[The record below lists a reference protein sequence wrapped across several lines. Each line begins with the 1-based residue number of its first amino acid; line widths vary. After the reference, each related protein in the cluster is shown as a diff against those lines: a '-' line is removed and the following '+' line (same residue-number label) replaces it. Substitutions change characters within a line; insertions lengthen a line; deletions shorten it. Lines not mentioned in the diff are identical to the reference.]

1 MKKLL
6 QPTGIGILS
15 MILMTA
21 ILWPW
26 HADEFAENREIRLR
40 NVGHQIL
47 LASGDTT
54 SRVLPINKISE
65 NEFIILFESPFQ
77 FEPDTLVKV
86 IHTGLKE
93 GLVAKNPEESYQV
106 NVLQC
111 RGNQIVYG
119 YQMSGQK
126 DKTLVPCQGRI
137 QPKDC
142 YRIKIKFETKH
153 VTVSQFSVPI
163 IVGILAFG
171 ILFLFR
177 INPPKSGSLRNVD
190 ENQSMV
196 IGKFEFHY
204 GSYLLKIGKEE
215 IELSQ
220 KENKLLRLFASHQ
233 NEVLERDRLL
243 KEIWE
248 DEGVFV
254 GRSLDMFVSKLRKK
268 LLLDPNIQLKNI
280 RGRGYML
287 QVG

>member
-6 QPTGIGILS
+6 QPAGIGILS
-15 MILMTA
+15 MVLMVV

-26 HADEFAENREIRLR
+26 RADDYAENREIRLR

-65 NEFIILFESPFQ
+65 SEFIILFESPFQ

-86 IHTGLKE
+86 IHAGLKE
-93 GLVAKNPEESYQV
+93 GLVGENPEDSYQV

-111 RGNQIVYG
+111 TSNQIVYS

-126 DKTLVPCQGRI
+126 DKILLPCQGRI

-142 YRIKIKFETKH
+142 YRIKIKFETNR
-153 VTVSQFSVPI
+153 VTASNFSIPI
-163 IVGILAFG
+163 IVGVLAFG
-171 ILFLFR
+171 FLFLFR
-177 INPPKSGSLRNVD
+177 KNPPKPKNQRIVD
-190 ENQSMV
+190 GNQSMV
-196 IGKFEFHY
+196 IGKFEFVY
-204 GSYLLKIGKEE
+204 CSYLLRIGKEE

>member
-6 QPTGIGILS
+6 QPAGIGILS

-26 HADEFAENREIRLR
+26 HADEFVENREIRLR

-54 SRVLPINKISE
+54 SRVLPINKIDE
-65 NEFIILFESPFQ
+65 NEFVLLFESPFQ

-86 IHTGLKE
+86 IHAGLKE
-93 GLVAKNPEESYQV
+93 GLVSKNPEDSYQV

-126 DKTLVPCQGRI
+126 DKTLVPCQGRV
-137 QPKDC
+137 QPRDC
-142 YRIKIKFETKH
+142 YRIKIKFETNH
-153 VTVSQFSVPI
+153 VTASNFSVPV

-171 ILFLFR
+171 FLFLFR
-177 INPPKSGSLRNVD
+177 KSPTKPERQGIVD
-190 ENQSMV
+190 ENQSMA
-196 IGKFEFHY
+196 IGKFEFNCE
-204 GSYLLKIGKEE
+204 SYLLRIGKEE

-220 KENKLLRLFASHQ
+220 KENKLLKLFASHQ

-268 LLLDPNIQLKNI
+268 LLLDPNVQLKNI

-287 QVG
+287 QVD

>member
-6 QPTGIGILS
+6 QPAGIGILS
-15 MILMTA
+15 MILMMV

-26 HADEFAENREIRLR
+26 QTDEFAENREIRLR

-54 SRVLPINKISE
+54 SRVLPIDKISE
-65 NEFIILFESPFQ
+65 SEFIILFESPFQ

-86 IHTGLKE
+86 IHAGLKE
-93 GLVAKNPEESYQV
+93 GLVTKNPEDSYQV

-111 RGNQIVYG
+111 KGNQIVYG

-126 DKTLVPCQGRI
+126 DETLVPCRGRI

-142 YRIKIKFETKH
+142 YRIKIKFDSNQ
-153 VTVSQFSVPI
+153 VTASNFTVPI
-163 IVGILAFG
+163 IIGILAFG
-171 ILFLFR
+171 FLFFFKK
-177 INPPKSGSLRNVD
+177 NPPKPQSKQPLDDSL
-190 ENQSMV
+190 SMI
-196 IGKFEFHY
+196 IGKFEFNY
-204 GSYLLKIGKEE
+204 GSYLLRIGKEE

-220 KENKLLRLFASHQ
+220 KETKLLKLFASHQ
-233 NEVLERDRLL
+233 NEILERDRLL

-280 RGRGYML
+280 RGRGYIL

>member
-6 QPTGIGILS
+6 QPAGIGILS
-15 MILMTA
+15 MILMMV

-26 HADEFAENREIRLR
+26 QSEDLAENREIRLR
-40 NVGHQIL
+40 NVGHKVL
-47 LASGDTT
+47 LASGDSS
-54 SRVLPINKISE
+54 SRVLPVNKISE
-65 NEFIILFESPFQ
+65 NEFVLLFESPFQ
-77 FEPDTLVKV
+77 FEPDSLVKV
-86 IHTGLKE
+86 IHAALGE
-93 GLVAKNPEESYQV
+93 GIETKTPEDNYQV
-106 NVLQC
+106 NVLEC
-111 RGNQIVYG
+111 RGHQIVYS

-126 DKTLVPCQGRI
+126 DKTLVPCQGRV

-142 YRIKIKFETKH
+142 YRIKINFESTQVKA
-153 VTVSQFSVPI
+153 SNFSVPI
-163 IVGILAFG
+163 IIGILAFG
-171 ILFLFR
+171 FLFLFKK
-177 INPPKSGSLRNVD
+177 NPPKP
-190 ENQSMV
+190 ENKRILEDSQCLM

-204 GSYLLKIGKEE
+204 ESYLLKIGKEE

-268 LLLDPNIQLKNI
+268 LMQDPNIQLKNI

-287 QVG
+287 QVD

>member
-6 QPTGIGILS
+6 QPAGIGILS
-15 MILMTA
+15 VIVMMA

-26 HADEFAENREIRLR
+26 NSSDLSENREIRLR
-40 NVGHQIL
+40 NVGHKIL
-47 LASGDTT
+47 LASGDNT
-54 SRVLPINKISE
+54 SRVLPIDKISE
-65 NEFIILFESPFQ
+65 SEFNILFESPFQ

-86 IHTGLKE
+86 IHAGLNE
-93 GLVAKNPEESYQV
+93 GMDGEENYRV

-111 RGNQIVYG
+111 KVNHIVYG
-119 YQMSGQK
+119 YQMSDHK
-126 DKTLVPCQGRI
+126 NKTIVPCLGRI

-142 YRIKIKFETKH
+142 YRIKIKFD
-153 VTVSQFSVPI
+153 SNQLNASNFSIPI
-163 IVGILAFG
+163 FIGILAFG
-171 ILFLFR
+171 FLF
-177 INPPKSGSLRNVD
+177 IFKKNPSKPKSNQNLDQTQSLH
-190 ENQSMV
+190 
-196 IGKFEFHY
+196 IGKYDFKFD
-204 GSYLLKIGKEE
+204 SYLLKFGKEE

-220 KENKLLRLFASHQ
+220 KENKLLKLFASHQ
-233 NEVLERDRLL
+233 NEILERDRLL

-268 LLLDPNIQLKNI
+268 LLLDISIQLKNI

>member
-6 QPTGIGILS
+6 QPALLGIFT
-15 MILMTA
+15 MTLMMV

-26 HADEFAENREIRLR
+26 QSEKFAENREIRLR

-47 LASGDTT
+47 LVSGDTT
-54 SRVLPINKISE
+54 SRVLPIDKISSS
-65 NEFIILFESPFQ
+65 EFIILFESPFQ

-86 IHTGLKE
+86 IHAGLKE
-93 GLVAKNPEESYQV
+93 GLVTKEPEASYQV
-106 NVLQC
+106 SVLSC
-111 RGNQIVYG
+111 KANQIVYG

-126 DKTLVPCQGRI
+126 DKTLVPCKGRI

-142 YRIKIKFETKH
+142 YKIKIEFEDNQ
-153 VTVSQFSVPI
+153 VTASNFSIPI
-163 IVGILAFG
+163 IIGILAFG
-171 ILFLFR
+171 FLFLFKKSL
-177 INPPKSGSLRNVD
+177 PKPESKKSVD
-190 ENQSMV
+190 ESKSLS
-196 IGKFEFHY
+196 IGKFEFNY
-204 GSYLLKIGKEE
+204 ESFLLRIGKEE

-220 KENKLLRLFASHQ
+220 KENKLLKLFASHQ
-233 NEVLERDRLL
+233 NEILERDRLL

-280 RGRGYML
+280 RGRGYIL